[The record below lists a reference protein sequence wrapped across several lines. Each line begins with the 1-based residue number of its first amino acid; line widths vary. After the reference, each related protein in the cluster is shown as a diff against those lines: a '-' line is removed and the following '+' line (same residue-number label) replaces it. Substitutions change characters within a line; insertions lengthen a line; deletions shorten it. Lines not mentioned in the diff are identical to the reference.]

1 MDVTTGDIHE
11 QQARLQVEEVR
22 ADIGAFSGLSAHPG
36 LLTDD
41 VGRRGHGREDR
52 PVLKGVDDEL
62 NPVSRVR
69 RGTLFAPQCDRL
81 AVAGRNPVD
90 DLQFVARAFEID
102 AAFVAGL
109 DVLRRDRTIPVR
121 TEELIVVDGHRCR
134 TRLRGGDVLQAIGTE
149 GRELVARFDEHALAG
164 RGDAG
169 LLRQLV
175 ALRLRLAVEE
185 CLGGVA
191 RLPQQSRAPVDD
203 GVDGEGRGLIDL
215 RLVPSLAGVGV
226 EDFEAAV
233 VDEEH
238 AAIGGCHRGALGHL
252 GFPCRGIVV
261 AGDNVLSL
269 VDGELGGG
277 VDLLLR
283 TDRLRGVGGVDGDD
297 IGNDECAD
305 HEDRQTDE
313 HEPGNG
319 DLLQPLRAVA
329 SRSSAHRCLLHRR
342 RGRCGWS
349 GERRAHR
356 VGLAVRA

>member
-1 MDVTTGDIHE
+1 M
-11 QQARLQVEEVR
+11 
-22 ADIGAFSGLSAHPG
+22 
-36 LLTDD
+36 
-41 VGRRGHGREDR
+41 
-52 PVLKGVDDEL
+52 
-62 NPVSRVR
+62 
-69 RGTLFAPQCDRL
+69 
-81 AVAGRNPVD
+81 AGRDPVD
-90 DLQFVARAFEID
+90 DLQFVPGAFEFD
-102 AAFVAGL
+102 APLVAGL
-109 DVLRRDRTIPVR
+109 DVLRLDRTVPVR
-121 TEELIVVDGHRCR
+121 AEELIVIDGHRCR
-134 TRLRGGDVLQAIGTE
+134 TGLRGGHIFQAIGAE
-149 GRELVARFDEHALAG
+149 GRELVARFDEYTLAG
-164 RGDAG
+164 GGDAC

-175 ALRLRLAVEE
+175 ALRLRFPVEE

-191 RLPQQSRAPVDD
+191 RLPQQGRTPVDD

-233 VDEEH
+233 VDQQDP
-238 AAIGGCHRGALGHL
+238 AIGGRHRGVLGHL
-252 GFPCRGIVV
+252 GFPLGGIVV
-261 AGDNVLSL
+261 AGNNVLSL
-269 VDGELGGG
+269 VDGEFGRGI
-277 VDLLLR
+277 DLLFR
-283 TDRLRGVGGVDGDD
+283 ADRLRGVGGVDGDD

-342 RGRCGWS
+342 RSRCGWS